1 MSEMTTVPPVLYVPV
16 RHNAAGDVEVVRMP
30 MGEGKL
36 ALLAYTALDR
46 LAKGCGEGQEWVMIF
61 TSTLTS
67 VKGEMPFVAV
77 AFDVE
82 FPNGLGRAIAA

>member
-1 MSEMTTVPPVLYVPV
+1 MTDKTTVPPVLCVPV
-16 RHNAAGDVEVVRMP
+16 RHNAAGDVEIVRMP
-30 MGEGKL
+30 MGSGKL

-61 TSTLTS
+61 TSTLSS
-67 VKGEMPFVAV
+67 VKDETPFDAV

-82 FPNGLGRAIAA
+82 FPDGLGRAVAA